1 MGNIVNLIITV
12 GLQKDLEG
20 GEVAF
25 LLLPLPEKVAEVLIE
40 EQENSP
46 FVYDGGSLAEML
58 NAYAILCGYQCGW
71 FVRAESLEEATE
83 AVENGGEA

>member
-1 MGNIVNLIITV
+1 MENIVNLIITI

-20 GEVAF
+20 GEVIF

-40 EQENSP
+40 KQEKSP
-46 FVYDGGSLAEML
+46 LVFDGGSLAEML

-71 FVRAESLEEATE
+71 FVRADVYKEGAEDGKEA
-83 AVENGGEA
+83 